1 MGGQRARLP
10 PINNLTQ
17 EINDMNLKR
26 TAVLAWLCLIL
37 MFTFSAV
44 SVCGQTAAVKEKPP
58 MYSYV
63 GNWNVPRSQWSEM
76 EKSVAADQK
85 TLEQA
90 LASGTL
96 VGFGN
101 DRNLVHQPDGFT
113 HDDWW
118 SSMSLAGVLN
128 LLDQFQK
135 SGSSVSPVLTTTTK
149 HADSIYV
156 SRYYNWRS
164 GSAKDAYTYGAY
176 YRLKADA
183 PSDALEMMC
192 KNLFVPLF
200 EKLLADGTILEY
212 EIDTEAVHTEAPGA
226 FWIFYLSPTAEG
238 IDKTTALR
246 SEMQK
251 ASPLGGPA
259 FRELVDVTVH
269 RDFLSRTNVTY
280 K

>member
-1 MGGQRARLP
+1 
-10 PINNLTQ
+10 
-17 EINDMNLKR
+17 MNLKPIG
-26 TAVLAWLCLIL
+26 VLAWLCLIL
-37 MFTFSAV
+37 TFALSAV
-44 SVCGQTAAVKEKPP
+44 SVCGQTATVKEKPP

-63 GNWNVPRSQWSEM
+63 GNWSVPRSQWSEM

-118 SSMSLAGVLN
+118 SSMSLGGVLN
-128 LLDQFQK
+128 VLDQFQK
-135 SGSSVSPVLTTTTK
+135 SGSSVTPVLSAATK
-149 HADSIYV
+149 HMDSIYV

-164 GSAKDAYTYGAY
+164 GSAKDAYTSIAY
-176 YRLKADA
+176 CRFRPDA
-183 PSDALEMMC
+183 PSDALDTLS
-192 KNLFVPLF
+192 KNLFVPLL

-226 FWIFYLSPTAEG
+226 FWIIYISPTAEG
-238 IDKTTALR
+238 LDKAAAAR
-246 SEMQK
+246 SEAQK
-251 ASPLGGPA
+251 ASPMGGPA
-259 FRELVDVTVH
+259 FRELVDSTGH
-269 RDFLSRTNVTY
+269 RDFLSRTNLTY